1 MTPPTKI
8 GIEGYFTIRN
18 DRNRN
23 GGGVLLY
30 YKDSLAAYE
39 EHKMQVPTAIEGVGI
54 NVKSQSQTWLFAC
67 VYRPPTNLSFYDG
80 FNVMQINNQLKIL

>member
-8 GIEGYFTIRN
+8 GIDGYFTIRN

-54 NVKSQSQTWLFAC
+54 NVKSQSQTWLLLVCTDRQPIFPSMTDLMLC
-67 VYRPPTNLSFYDG
+67 KS
-80 FNVMQINNQLKIL
+80 IIS